1 MLFPRVWVLNKQLSH
16 NHRQTE
22 NNVCKF
28 CGECIN
34 SHETSWGL
42 VTRYFV
48 KNEMAP
54 TPALK
59 ETNVSYIKMKKDGA
73 EKEV

>member
-1 MLFPRVWVLNKQLSH
+1 M
-16 NHRQTE
+16 
-22 NNVCKF
+22 F

-59 ETNVSYIKMKKDGA
+59 ETNVSFIKMKKDGA